1 MSKKFRPGEQAPQ
14 SGEYVSYDRDG
25 HNGGTTYLEK
35 GQRFPATQHEGS
47 YYEMEEWDLNNN
59 KKECKICCILFRFN
73 HDFLCFCTIFN
84 IGIRFFEQNKL
95 EIWFILLF

>member
-14 SGEYVSYDRDG
+14 FGEYVSYDRDG

-47 YYEMEEWDLNNN
+47 YYEMEEWDLNTN
-59 KKECKICCILFRFN
+59 KKECKICCILFSF
-73 HDFLCFCTIFN
+73 
-84 IGIRFFEQNKL
+84 
-95 EIWFILLF
+95 